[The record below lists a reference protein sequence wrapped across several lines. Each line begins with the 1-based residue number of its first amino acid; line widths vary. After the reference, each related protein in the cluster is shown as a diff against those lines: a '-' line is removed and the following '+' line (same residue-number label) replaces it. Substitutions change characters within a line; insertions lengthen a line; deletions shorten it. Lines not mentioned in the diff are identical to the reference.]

1 MIRIVSL
8 NIRLGQ
14 AGGVEAGYKGGVRK
28 RLPWWIHGMK
38 EEEMGGNLEEASWR
52 VRQRRQYG
60 SGQKTSSNKRLVG
73 VQIEGT
79 RRHPG
84 GRITLGR
91 GGVGVGGQ
99 GVGVVSVKNIGTR
112 RHTRSGG
119 VVIGNQAY

>member
-28 RLPWWIHGMK
+28 RLDRSLGSPSLGCNK
-38 EEEMGGNLEEASWR
+38 GNLEEASWR
-52 VRQRRQYG
+52 VRQRCQYG

-84 GRITLGR
+84 GWITLGR